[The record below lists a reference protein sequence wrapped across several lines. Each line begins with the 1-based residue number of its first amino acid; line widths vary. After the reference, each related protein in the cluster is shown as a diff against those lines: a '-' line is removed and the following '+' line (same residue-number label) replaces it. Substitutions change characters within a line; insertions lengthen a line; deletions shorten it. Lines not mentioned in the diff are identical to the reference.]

1 MNFTKKV
8 FDSRMERTLEEL
20 QDERAIAIDSQIE
33 RDFTLTEEPLCNFAS
48 HNVEMMR
55 GNLECSLLDY
65 LFFSNRNIKIIQ
77 NMIRKTVFDISKYI
91 IDNQSENELLVIIRS
106 IFYLNLQVEFKNVT
120 ENIKFLNKK
129 VVDHSVPTILSN
141 MKQYL
146 IYLKDVQRVSDPIKR
161 PNQESIKGVK
171 QLDFKGFF

>member
-77 NMIRKTVFDISKYI
+77 NMIRKTVFDISKYSTKYKVKI
-91 IDNQSENELLVIIRS
+91 NKGYSFFPSEKSDETHIDP
-106 IFYLNLQVEFKNVT
+106 FF
-120 ENIKFLNKK
+120 
-129 VVDHSVPTILSN
+129 
-141 MKQYL
+141 
-146 IYLKDVQRVSDPIKR
+146 IYKT
-161 PNQESIKGVK
+161 
-171 QLDFKGFF
+171 

>member
-1 MNFTKKV
+1 M
-8 FDSRMERTLEEL
+8 
-20 QDERAIAIDSQIE
+20 
-33 RDFTLTEEPLCNFAS
+33 
-48 HNVEMMR
+48 
-55 GNLECSLLDY
+55 
-65 LFFSNRNIKIIQ
+65 
-77 NMIRKTVFDISKYI
+77 
-91 IDNQSENELLVIIRS
+91 RS